1 MAISACAHC
10 QNQSFELHEPKVSGA
25 KHRLFFVQCTACGAP
40 AGILEGQ
47 AAAALQ
53 EQAVRLKDIE
63 HQMTALA
70 DSVTHIRHIVGA
82 LAKQR
87 AY

>member
-10 QNQSFELHEPKVSGA
+10 QNQSFELQEPKINGA
-25 KHRLFFVQCTACGAP
+25 RHRLIFVQCAVCGAP
-40 AGILEGQ
+40 AGVMEDQ

-53 EQAVRLKDIE
+53 DQAVRLKDIE
-63 HQMTALA
+63 HRMTAMA
-70 DSVTHIRHIVGA
+70 DSVTHIRHIVA
-82 LAKQR
+82 AMAKQR

>member
-1 MAISACAHC
+1 MAVSACAHC
-10 QNQSFELHEPKVSGA
+10 QNQSFELQEPKVNGGQ
-25 KHRLFFVQCTACGAP
+25 HRLIFVQCAACGAP
-40 AGILEGQ
+40 AGVMEGQ

-53 EQAVRLKDIE
+53 EQALRLRDIE

-70 DSVTHIRHIVGA
+70 DSVTHIRHIVA
-82 LAKQR
+82 AMAKQR